1 MKTHKL
7 LTFVAAGALVL
18 LAPLAVQAD
27 TTTTTT
33 EAKVVV
39 RDAAIESSIEAQYK
53 ADPTGGFGHVR
64 VEADD
69 HGIVKLE
76 GHANTK
82 DAVDRAIS
90 IAKKTEGVR
99 EVRSELTVKIDD

>member
-7 LTFVAAGALVL
+7 LTFVAAGSLAL
-18 LAPLAVQAD
+18 LAPLAVLAD
-27 TTTTTT
+27 TTTTT

-39 RDAAIESSIEAQYK
+39 RDSAIESSIEAQYK

-99 EVRSELTVKIDD
+99 EVRSELKVKLDD